1 MRDEPPFHSLLSIGK
16 WFANLGYK
24 GLQIPAW
31 DRRAIDLDLAATS
44 KAYCDDYRGKLA
56 ELGLKVTE
64 LAGYL
69 QGQVLAMHPAY
80 EQLFEAFHPAGLS
93 GAARTAW
100 AAGELEKCILAS
112 ANLGT
117 KNIPVLAGGFAWQWI
132 YPWPRQPAGLID
144 DAFKELAKRSASAS
158 RSRRFAQLQDRL

>member
-1 MRDEPPFHSLLSIGK
+1 MATIQGPGVFLAQFMRDEPPFHSLLSIGK

-80 EQLFEAFHPAGLS
+80 EQLFEAFHPAGLRS
-93 GAARTAW
+93 SPDRLGSWGAGEMYPGFGQSRHEKYTRARGGLCLAMDLSVAQAAR
-100 AAGELEKCILAS
+100 
-112 ANLGT
+112 
-117 KNIPVLAGGFAWQWI
+117 GF
-132 YPWPRQPAGLID
+132 D
-144 DAFKELAKRSASAS
+144 
-158 RSRRFAQLQDRL
+158 RRCF